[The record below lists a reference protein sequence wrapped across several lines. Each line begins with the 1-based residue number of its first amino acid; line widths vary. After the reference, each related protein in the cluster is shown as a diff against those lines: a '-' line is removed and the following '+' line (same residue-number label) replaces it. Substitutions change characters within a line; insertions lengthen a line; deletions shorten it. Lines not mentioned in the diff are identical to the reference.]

1 MTKTTALQPAAQL
14 RAYLAALPP
23 TARASL
29 RTMREAIRAAA
40 PDATEGFAYGIPA
53 LKLDGRALV
62 YYAAWKQ
69 HIGLYPIT
77 AEIKRACADELKGYA
92 TSKGTV
98 RFPLDAPVP
107 VALVKR
113 LVKARVA
120 ELRASAKAKAG
131 PRGVARRA
139 VLLALIGLGG
149 VAGPARLAAQETLG
163 VPDSVRLHVRAR
175 VDAGWAP
182 SIVIG
187 VVEGSGS
194 RYFAYGKTSVK
205 GGAPVDEHTVYEIGS
220 VTKAFT
226 GIVLADMALKGEV
239 RLDDPVAR
247 YLPASVRV
255 PGGDSLPITL
265 RLLSAQRSGLPRLPN
280 NLAPRDSTNPYA
292 DYDADRLYAFLGSY
306 APTRAPGAAYEYSN
320 LGVGLLGFALARR
333 AGVTYEALARR
344 HILEPLGMSSTMV
357 TLTEAAR
364 ARLAEGSADGE
375 PAGNW
380 DMDALAGAGALRSTA
395 ADMTRFLAAAMGL
408 QSTPLDSA
416 FRLAAEPQF
425 DAGPGGVMRIGLGWH
440 IRQGADGRRI
450 VWHNGGTGGY
460 HSWAGYDPTR
470 RVGVVVLTNSTENI
484 DDIGLKLLDPSRRL
498 APPLAAIALPAA
510 TLDEYVGTYPLTS
523 AFVITVVRAG
533 DHLTVQATGQPAFRV
548 WASARDEFFLKV
560 VDAQVTFTRGPDGR
574 VDGLILHQGG
584 RDQRA
589 PRSP

>member
-1 MTKTTALQPAAQL
+1 
-14 RAYLAALPP
+14 
-23 TARASL
+23 
-29 RTMREAIRAAA
+29 MREAIRSAA
-40 PDATEGFAYGIPA
+40 PDADEGFGYGIPA
-53 LKLDGRALV
+53 FTLDGRPLV

-77 AEIKRACADELKGYA
+77 SVIKRACAAELRGYETA
-92 TSKGTV
+92 KGTV
-98 RFPLDAPVP
+98 RFPLDEAVP
-107 VALVKR
+107 VTLVKR

-120 ELRASAKAKAG
+120 ELRVKAKAKVKAG

-139 VLLALIGLGG
+139 ILLALVSLAG
-149 VAGPARLAAQETLG
+149 VAGPRRLVAQESSG
-163 VPDSVRLHVRAR
+163 IPDSIRVHVRAR

-187 VVEGSGS
+187 VVDASGS
-194 RYFAYGKTSVK
+194 RYFAYGRTAVK
-205 GGAPVDEHTVYEIGS
+205 GGGAVDEHTVYEIGS

-239 RLDDPVAR
+239 GLDDPVAR
-247 YLPASVRV
+247 HLPASVRV
-255 PGGDSLPITL
+255 PGTDSLPITL
-265 RLLSAQRSGLPRLPN
+265 RLLSAQRSGLPRLPT

-292 DYDADRLYAFLGSY
+292 DYDADRLYAFLNSY
-306 APTRAPGAAYEYSN
+306 TLTRAPGAAYEYSN

-333 AGVTYEALARR
+333 AGMTYDALLRR
-344 HILEPLGMSSTMV
+344 RIMEPLGLSSTMV

-375 PAGNW
+375 PVGNW
-380 DMDALAGAGALRSTA
+380 DMDALAGAGALRSSA

-408 QSTPLDSA
+408 KSTPLDSA

-425 DAGPGGVMRIGLGWH
+425 DAGTGGVMRIGLGWH
-440 IRQGADGRRI
+440 IRQSQDGNRI

-498 APPLAAIALPAA
+498 APPRTAIALPAA
-510 TLDEYVGTYPLTS
+510 ALDEYVGTYPLTP
-523 AFVITVVRAG
+523 AFAIVVARDD
-533 DHLTVQATGQPAFRV
+533 DHLTVQASGQPAFRV
-548 WASARDEFFLKV
+548 WASARDEFFLKA
-560 VDAQVTFTRGPDGR
+560 VDAQVTFTRGSDGR